1 MSDAERSVV
10 ACIALGSNLGDRRAN
25 LDAAVAR
32 LREVAGITGLAV
44 STYHETAPV
53 GMAEPDAGSF
63 LNAAATC
70 RTLLTPVELLG
81 VLREVE
87 RQLGRERPR
96 DGANR
101 PGSPS
106 RTLDLDL
113 LLYGDEVIDLPDLTV
128 PHPRMHQRR
137 FVLAP
142 LAEVAADVRHPV
154 LGQTVGELLRRL
166 SNHGG
171 DGFGEGRAVG

>member
-1 MSDAERSVV
+1 MVVREGVPSVL
-10 ACIALGSNLGDRRAN
+10 ACIALGSNLGDRAAN

-32 LREVAGITGLAV
+32 LAAAAGVTELVV
-44 STYHETAPV
+44 SSYHETAPV
-53 GMAEPDAGSF
+53 GMAEPYAGAF
-63 LNAAATC
+63 LNAVATC
-70 RTLLTPVELLG
+70 RTVLMPLELLAT
-81 VLREVE
+81 LREIE

-96 DGANR
+96 DGPNQ

-113 LLYGDEVIDLPDLTV
+113 LLYGDEVIRLPELTV

-154 LGQTVGELLRRL
+154 LGLSVGELLRRL
-166 SNHGG
+166 
-171 DGFGEGRAVG
+171 